1 LVFLGGEGAADHE
14 PSGLEEQRF
23 ANRRDRARRRVRV
36 EMTVM
41 SKDHEAQLRNLIVG
55 YGDSIRLSDIKA
67 NIAVL
72 FVAIMMGTVLQFR
85 DHYPR
90 YLNVPVLLAPFIV
103 IFFNLLASV
112 YPRFPRAGRKRFP
125 IWRRS
130 DPEDFE
136 FIADPVLDVEELPVR
151 CALLSRILFWKNITL
166 QTAYLVSIGTLVVAG
181 VLLFV
186 NW

>member
-1 LVFLGGEGAADHE
+1 M
-14 PSGLEEQRF
+14 
-23 ANRRDRARRRVRV
+23 ARRVACV
-36 EMTVM
+36 EMPLI
-41 SKDHEAQLRNLIVG
+41 SKDHEAQLRNLIAG

-85 DHYPR
+85 GNYPH
-90 YLNVPVLLAPFIV
+90 YLNVPVLLAPFIL

-112 YPRFPRAGRKRFP
+112 YPRFPRAGRRRFP

-130 DPEDFE
+130 NPDDFE

-151 CALLSRILFWKNITL
+151 CALMSRILFWKNITL
-166 QTAYLVSIGTLVVAG
+166 QIAYLVAMATLVAAG
-181 VLLFV
+181 LLLFV
-186 NW
+186 NWRG

>member
-1 LVFLGGEGAADHE
+1 M
-14 PSGLEEQRF
+14 P
-23 ANRRDRARRRVRV
+23 
-36 EMTVM
+36 VM

-85 DHYPR
+85 DQYPR

-112 YPRFPRAGRKRFP
+112 YPRFPREGRKRFP
-125 IWRRS
+125 IWRGS
-130 DPEDFE
+130 SPADFE
-136 FIADPVLDVEELPVR
+136 FIADPALEAAELPVR
-151 CALLSRILFWKNITL
+151 CALLSRTLYWKNVTL
-166 QTAYLVSIGTLVVAG
+166 QAAYLIAMATLFAAG

-186 NW
+186 SWRE